1 MSYDFPR
8 YWNLAFQDETQ
19 PEADFIEQACRQ
31 YCSFPLKKI
40 LEPACGGG
48 RQVIEMARRGYDVT
62 GFDLNLKS
70 VQYAAT
76 QIRKRKLSDRARI
89 IEADMVQFTLPET
102 FDVAHC
108 FMNSFRHLLT
118 ESDATDHLK
127 HVAACLR
134 PGGLYLLGMHL
145 LPPDAEEFDCER
157 WTMEYRGTKIT
168 TTVRVLEFDRRAR
181 EETVR
186 FSLRVRDGKKDLR
199 LSSDHRLRIYRAD
212 QIRQLFRKVP
222 EFELVD
228 IFDFWYDLTQP
239 LKLND
244 ELGDTV
250 FVLRRIS

>member
-19 PEADFIEQACRQ
+19 PEADFIEEACRK
-31 YCSFPLKKI
+31 YCDFPLKRI

-48 RQVIEMARRGYDVT
+48 RQVIEMAQRGYDVT
-62 GFDLNLKS
+62 GFDLNAKS
-70 VQYAAT
+70 VQFASA
-76 QIRKRKLSDRARI
+76 QLQKRKLSSRAQVL
-89 IEADMVQFTLPET
+89 EADMTLFSLPDP

-118 ESDATDHLK
+118 EADAASHLR
-127 HVAACLR
+127 HVATCLR

-145 LPPDAEEFDCER
+145 LPPDAEELDCER
-157 WTMEYRGTKIT
+157 WTTNFRGIRIT
-168 TTVRVLEFDRRAR
+168 TTVRVLTFDRRTR

-186 FSLRVRDGKKDLR
+186 FSLRVRDGNKDLR
-199 LSSDHRLRIYRAD
+199 LRSDHRLRIYRAD
-212 QIRQLFRKVP
+212 QIRQLFRRVP

-228 IFDFWYDLTQP
+228 VYDFWYDLTQP